1 MSGSVSPL
9 AVAMEEFYGL
19 VGAIKRSE
27 EPPFANLS
35 LAFRNMLFNQ
45 NSLTHKIIINRDQ
58 FGNRHTS
65 PVDNN
70 LFTSPDSQKQASQFG
85 LNLIDVYLNHD
96 LRC

>member
-1 MSGSVSPL
+1 
-9 AVAMEEFYGL
+9 MERLNGL
-19 VGAIKRSE
+19 VGVIKRSE
-27 EPPFANLS
+27 EPTFANLS

-70 LFTSPDSQKQASQFG
+70 LFTSLDSQKQASQFG